1 MFIDSN
7 YLYSSTLQA
16 NQNREISKELDKD
29 AFMKIL
35 LTQLKYQDP
44 SAPVDDKEMIT
55 QLSMLT
61 STEQMA
67 NMSKSFQEMVESQM
81 SLYKVQTAGLI
92 GKYAVVENNSISLS
106 DGKASSLIYS
116 LEEDTPVYLE
126 IYNSE
131 GELVKY
137 EELGTK
143 TAGVH
148 GYQWDGRNGSGTK
161 VLDGEYTY
169 VLYKLKGTEKVQIN
183 GLDGGKIEAVQF
195 AGNEMFVIVNGEK
208 FPISAIKEITEEPT
222 DPVTD

>member
-44 SAPVDDKEMIT
+44 TSPVDDKEMIT

-106 DGKASSLIYS
+106 EGKASSLIYS
-116 LEEDTPVYLE
+116 IEEDTPVYLE

-137 EELGTK
+137 EELGAK